1 MSHFQKIDVQS
12 GRITKYSIVHDQ
24 TPLTYYAVIDGWI
37 NHVQFRR
44 DFTKQ
49 LADSPFAAF
58 RFETPAVTA
67 KTLDQPFEFVLLNS
81 PSLSQPPTDTATFCR
96 FFTDDDT
103 NSGIVTFENLGRDA
117 TLIVPSPRTS
127 PEAYGHLAAFVR
139 AAPAAQRDAFW
150 RVVGNTL
157 QEKIGTMPKWLST
170 AGGGVAWLHARIDDR
185 PKYYGFAPY
194 RDMPGRA

>member
-81 PSLSQPPTDTATFCR
+81 PSLSQPPTDTARFCR

-139 AAPAAQRDAFW
+139 AAPVAQRDAFW